1 MEKIIGFL
9 YYILVQSAQKGR
21 MDGAR
26 AHPVPLPG
34 RFDEKGKH
42 IITK

>member
-21 MDGAR
+21 PDGGAPILSR
-26 AHPVPLPG
+26 SLR
-34 RFDEKGKH
+34 RFDETGKH